1 MAMEIKN
8 LISSGIIEIYCLGLA
23 SEEEIK
29 LVEKFS
35 HESKE
40 VRDEIAS
47 VHETLNNYAFASSKN
62 PPPLLKDKIINSVLN
77 QTSTDKKIQF
87 PPRLNADST
96 VSEWIKYISD
106 NKIYPPENYGDVYLL
121 DLPGNEKVTTYIAW
135 ANKGAVVEESHE
147 NEDEY
152 LLMLKGRCSVTIDG
166 VVGYYREGDIV
177 FIPGK
182 ALHRAEVLSDEPM
195 ILVGQRLAA

>member
-1 MAMEIKN
+1 MAMEIKDF
-8 LISSGIIEIYCLGLA
+8 ISSGILEVYCLGLA
-23 SEEEIK
+23 SQDEIK

-35 HESKE
+35 RESKE
-40 VRDEIAS
+40 VRDEIES

-62 PPPLLKDKIINSVLN
+62 PPALLKDKIINSVLN
-77 QTSTDKKIQF
+77 KNAPDKKLQF
-87 PPRLNADST
+87 PPRLNSDST

-106 NKIYPPENYGDVYLL
+106 NNIRPPENYGDVYLL
-121 DLPGNEKVTTYIAW
+121 DLPGNEKLTTYIAW

-152 LLMLKGRCSVTIDG
+152 LFMLKGHCSVTING
-166 VVGYYREGDIV
+166 IVGFYREGDIV
-177 FIPGK
+177 FVPGK

-195 ILVGQRLAA
+195 ILVGQRIAA

>member
-1 MAMEIKN
+1 MEIKDF
-8 LISSGIIEIYCLGLA
+8 ISSGILEVYCLGLA
-23 SEEEIK
+23 SQDEIK

-35 HESKE
+35 RESKE
-40 VRDEIAS
+40 VRDEIES

-62 PPPLLKDKIINSVLN
+62 PPALLKDKIINSVLN
-77 QTSTDKKIQF
+77 KNAPDKKLQF
-87 PPRLNADST
+87 PPRLNSDST

-106 NKIYPPENYGDVYLL
+106 NNIRPPENYGDVYLL
-121 DLPGNEKVTTYIAW
+121 DLPGNEKLTTYIAW

-152 LLMLKGRCSVTIDG
+152 LFMLKGHCSVTING
-166 VVGYYREGDIV
+166 IVGFYREGDIV
-177 FIPGK
+177 FVPGK

-195 ILVGQRLAA
+195 ILVGQRIAA